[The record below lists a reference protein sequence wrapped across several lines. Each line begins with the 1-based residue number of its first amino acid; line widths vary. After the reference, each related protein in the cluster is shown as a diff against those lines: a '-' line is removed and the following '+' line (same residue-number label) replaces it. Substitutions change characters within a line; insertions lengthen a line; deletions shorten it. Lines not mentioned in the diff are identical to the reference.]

1 MYPYMNEDAAWQ
13 RLQDLQREI
22 ENSRLIAAGQPG
34 ATFELLKQLAVRA
47 WHLAGLAAMPPSRY
61 APMRH
66 DGE

>member
-13 RLQDLQREI
+13 RVQDLQREI
-22 ENSRLIAAGQPG
+22 ENSRLMAQGQPG
-34 ATFELLKQLAVRA
+34 ATLQLIRWLGARA
-47 WHLAGLAAMPPSRY
+47 WHLAGLAAMRPPRY